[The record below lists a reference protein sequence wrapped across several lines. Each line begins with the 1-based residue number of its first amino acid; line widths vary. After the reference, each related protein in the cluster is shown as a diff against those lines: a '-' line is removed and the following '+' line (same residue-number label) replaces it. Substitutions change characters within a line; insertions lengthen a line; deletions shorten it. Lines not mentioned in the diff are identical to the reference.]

1 MGEEDV
7 GEAADEEV
15 VEKSAK
21 RFINYWFFFKL
32 FHYLADYYLPLL
44 EDDVWREETSGRPSP
59 TWQSLRRLPRDSP
72 GGGMWLLSPSLEV
85 ERRW

>member
-1 MGEEDV
+1 M

-15 VEKSAK
+15 VEKS
-21 RFINYWFFFKL
+21 
-32 FHYLADYYLPLL
+32 LL

-72 GGGMWLLSPSLEV
+72 GGGMWLLSPSLAV
-85 ERRW
+85 ERRWEGGW